1 MKLKTK
7 SKELE
12 NVLNDLNDIF
22 NNSRKLSKKDYIKL
36 EKLGYKVCQE
46 NSHPKM
52 YINYKSKVYVITLS
66 ASPSDKNWGRQVL
79 RIIRRIYEQNWKRGF
94 WIFQSQQ

>member
-12 NVLNDLNDIF
+12 NVWNDLNDIF
-22 NNSRKLSKKDYIKL
+22 NNSRKLSKKYYIKL

-66 ASPSDKNWGRQVL
+66 TSPSDKQWGRQVL
-79 RIIRRIYEQNWKRGF
+79 RIIRRIYEQN
-94 WIFQSQQ
+94 